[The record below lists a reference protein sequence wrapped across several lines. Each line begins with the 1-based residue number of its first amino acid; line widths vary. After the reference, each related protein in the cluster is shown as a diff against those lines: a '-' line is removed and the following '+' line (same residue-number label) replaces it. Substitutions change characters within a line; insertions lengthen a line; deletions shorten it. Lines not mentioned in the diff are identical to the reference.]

1 MFKLFVAVLYL
12 LLTGG
17 VAFAQ
22 APTPEAKPAP
32 EAKPTP
38 ADGHTIHV
46 TAAHLID
53 GKVRG
58 PFHHYC
64 KVVSPEPFI
73 ECLLY
78 ETDDSNAK
86 LVGIEYIVA
95 KTMTRDEKVVPKKVW
110 KKVWHDHAAEIAIG
124 NVKVLDLPPDKA
136 KEVAGTVSKTDGI
149 IFSLWQEGAKL
160 PNGKV
165 SMGQMVGHAV
175 HSK

>member
-1 MFKLFVAVLYL
+1 MFKLFVAALYL

-22 APTPEAKPAP
+22 APTPAP
-32 EAKPTP
+32 KPTP

-46 TAAHLID
+46 TAPHLID

-73 ECLLY
+73 ECFLY
-78 ETDDSNAK
+78 ETEDPTAK

-95 KTMTRDEKVVPKKVW
+95 KTLTRDDKVVPRKVW
-110 KKVWHDHAAEIAIG
+110 KKVWHDHEKEIATG

-136 KEVAGTVSKTDGI
+136 KEVADTVAKTDGI
-149 IFSLWQEGAKL
+149 IFALWPEGAKL
-160 PNGKV
+160 PNGRV
-165 SMGQMVGHAV
+165 SMGLMVGHAV
-175 HSK
+175 HDESSKKD